1 MGEAWITEWWLS
13 VSSFRFFF
21 RVENMKFSL
30 FCKSGEQLISAIEYP
45 HFPNTLTLCMG
56 SSDPSGKSGKRLFS
70 LLTADVYGFPLFQK
84 SLHSFFLILG
94 AEALGA
100 ALGLQTGGAV
110 QRLIIAVIDAVLG
123 HFQCKAR

>member
-1 MGEAWITEWWLS
+1 MGEAWITEWRLFVFI
-13 VSSFRFFF
+13 VSFFF
-21 RVENMKFSL
+21 RVQNMEFI
-30 FCKSGEQLISAIEYP
+30 FICKSGEQLISAIEYP

-56 SSDPSGKSGKRLFS
+56 SSHPSDDCGKRLFS
-70 LLTADVYGFPLFQK
+70 LLTADVCGFPLFQK

-100 ALGLQTGGAV
+100 ALGFQTGGAI
-110 QRLIIAVIDAVLG
+110 QRLIIAVINAVLG

>member
-1 MGEAWITEWWLS
+1 MGEAWITEWRLS
-13 VSSFRFFF
+13 AFIVSLFF
-21 RVENMKFSL
+21 RVQNMKFS
-30 FCKSGEQLISAIEYP
+30 FICKSGEQLISAIEYP
-45 HFPNTLTLCMG
+45 HFQNTLTLCMG
-56 SSDPSGKSGKRLFS
+56 SSNPSGKSGKRLFS

-84 SLHSFFLILG
+84 SLHAFFLIIG

>member
-13 VSSFRFFF
+13 VFIVSLFF
-21 RVENMKFSL
+21 RVQNMEFI
-30 FCKSGEQLISAIEYP
+30 FICKSGEQLISAIEYP

-56 SSDPSGKSGKRLFS
+56 SSHPSDDSGKRLFS

-84 SLHSFFLILG
+84 SLHSFFLIIG

-100 ALGLQTGGAV
+100 ALGLQTGGAI
-110 QRLIIAVIDAVLG
+110 QRLIIAVINAVLG
-123 HFQCKAR
+123 HFQRKAR

>member
-13 VSSFRFFF
+13 VCIVSLFF
-21 RVENMKFSL
+21 RVQNMEFT
-30 FCKSGEQLISAIEYP
+30 FICKSGEQLISAIEYP

-56 SSDPSGKSGKRLFS
+56 SSHPSDKSGKRLFS

-84 SLHSFFLILG
+84 SLHSFFLIIG

-100 ALGLQTGGAV
+100 ALGLQTGGAI
-110 QRLIIAVIDAVLG
+110 QRLIIAVINAVLG